1 VFQKIAQAALR
12 HYGVAPTINAP
23 PPVMVSRRME
33 EFHPASTRETASLVP
48 AEQVNGARELPDLRG
63 LSAREALR
71 VLTRF
76 GLAARLTGNGVVIAQ
91 KPAPGS
97 VIDAGAICELRL
109 DRAPEVT
116 AVVAGDLES
125 ATR

>member
-1 VFQKIAQAALR
+1 
-12 HYGVAPTINAP
+12 
-23 PPVMVSRRME
+23 M
-33 EFHPASTRETASLVP
+33 P

-76 GLAARLTGNGVVIAQ
+76 GMAARLTGDGIVISQ
-91 KPAPGS
+91 RPAPGS
-97 VIDAGAICELRL
+97 VIDSGATCELRL
-109 DRAPEVT
+109 DRAPVVA

-125 ATR
+125 QTR